1 MSKSFHSSKKI
12 IAIYKRSFIHLCAGQ
27 IFLPSPPMPRM
38 PRGQRKNVCDK
49 KGGTLQTVVIWNSG
63 AKKKLS
69 LGGRVGLRILPLLSK
84 PLIKIS
90 HFFVLCYQLDYRDKN
105 IQYVYNRGVT
115 ISKFDIREMISTL
128 ATTFPGGE
136 GWGNLKCECD
146 QSGRSKGEKVVS
158 CGGTRGALGQN
169 NLTVALFKR

>member
-1 MSKSFHSSKKI
+1 MVWELTEKSKMSKSFHSSKKI

-69 LGGRVGLRILPLLSK
+69 LGGRVGLRVLPLLSK
-84 PLIKIS
+84 PLIKILIFLYYAIRLIIATKRFS
-90 HFFVLCYQLDYRDKN
+90 MFTTAGLQYLTSIFVR
-105 IQYVYNRGVT
+105 
-115 ISKFDIREMISTL
+115 
-128 ATTFPGGE
+128 
-136 GWGNLKCECD
+136 
-146 QSGRSKGEKVVS
+146 
-158 CGGTRGALGQN
+158 
-169 NLTVALFKR
+169 